1 MAGPMEITWYGR
13 ACFRLKGREASVIAD
28 PCPPST
34 GFVAGKHDVDLLT
47 ISHGH
52 PDHSYTRSITA
63 GLTLTRPG
71 EYEHHGVLV
80 TGVRAFHDG
89 QRGAERGENMIFAF
103 EIDGVHVCHLGDLGH
118 LLTEEQL
125 SDLGP
130 IDVLL
135 VPAGGNFTIS
145 PAEAAEVVAQVSPKI
160 VIPMH
165 FATDGASADLLG
177 PERFVHEMGLGEPMR
192 QPKAVLQPSS
202 LPDETQVVLLEA
214 RGRTGS

>member
-1 MAGPMEITWYGR
+1 MEITWYGR
-13 ACFRLKGREASVIAD
+13 ACFRLKGREATVITD

-47 ISHGH
+47 LSH
-52 PDHSYTRSITA
+52 DHKDHTYTRSITA

-71 EYEHHGVLV
+71 EYEYHSVLV

-89 QRGAERGENMIFAF
+89 SRGTDRGGNIVFSVEL
-103 EIDGVHVCHLGDLGH
+103 DGVHVCHLGDLGH

-125 SDLGP
+125 SELGP
-130 IDVLL
+130 VDVLL

-165 FATDGASADLLG
+165 YAVDGGSNDLLG
-177 PERFVHEMGLGEPMR
+177 PDRFLHEMGITDPVR
-192 QPKAVLQPSS
+192 QPKAAVTPSS
-202 LPDETQVVLLEA
+202 LPDESQVVLLEA
-214 RGRTGS
+214 RGRTG

>member
-1 MAGPMEITWYGR
+1 MEITWYGR
-13 ACFRLKGREASVIAD
+13 ACFRLKGREATVITD

-34 GFVAGKHDVDLLT
+34 GFVAGKQNVDLLT
-47 ISHGH
+47 ISHAH
-52 PDHSYTRSITA
+52 PDHAYTRSITA

-71 EYEHHGVLV
+71 EYEYRDLLI

-89 QRGAERGENMIFAF
+89 ERGQQRGENMIFAV

-118 LLTEEQL
+118 LLSEEQL
-125 SDLGP
+125 AELGP

-135 VPAGGNFTIS
+135 VPVGGNFTIS

-165 FATDGASADLLG
+165 FAVDGASADLLG
-177 PERFVHEMGLGEPMR
+177 PDRFLHELAVSEPIR
-192 QPKAVLQPSS
+192 QPKAVVHASS
-202 LPDETQVVLLEA
+202 LPDESQVVLLEA
-214 RGRTGS
+214 RGRTS